1 MNVCVI
7 TDDKMIQVD
16 EKALNFDFTIDS
28 NIHAIQWNGTAGHV
42 EFKDNTPNEGIT
54 DFSAYQSLVDAYNTE
69 KQRIVD
75 YELNSIVGF
84 EELRGK
90 RDNLLEITDWRMLSD
105 YKGSDQAAWVL
116 YRQELRDLP
125 DGYEPVKYPSYPVKP
140 GSL

>member
-69 KQRIVD
+69 KQRVADAEAQAIIDAEAALTYADRRKAKYDALNQFEMQYDDSKNSTTTWVD
-75 YELNSIVGF
+75 AI
-84 EELRGK
+84 
-90 RDNLLEITDWRMLSD
+90 DEI
-105 YKGSDQAAWVL
+105 KA
-116 YRQELRDLP
+116 EFP
-125 DGYEPVKYPSYPVKP
+125 KP
-140 GSL
+140 

>member
-69 KQRIVD
+69 KQRVADAEAQAIIDAENALTYAEKRKAKYDALNQFEMQYDDSKNSTTTWVD
-75 YELNSIVGF
+75 AI
-84 EELRGK
+84 
-90 RDNLLEITDWRMLSD
+90 DEI
-105 YKGSDQAAWVL
+105 KA
-116 YRQELRDLP
+116 EFP
-125 DGYEPVKYPSYPVKP
+125 KP
-140 GSL
+140 